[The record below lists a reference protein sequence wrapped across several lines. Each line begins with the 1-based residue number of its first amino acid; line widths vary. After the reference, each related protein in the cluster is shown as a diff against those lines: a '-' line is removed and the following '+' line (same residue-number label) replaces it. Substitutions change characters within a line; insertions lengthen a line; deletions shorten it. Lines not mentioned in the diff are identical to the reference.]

1 MASASTALDA
11 FDAAFA
17 AAQLAEEEYLVSR
30 ELEEISSRSRPQPH
44 DLHRSPLPPAHPHL
58 HHPHQQH
65 FPASTTLYARAGGFA
80 CESCSGR
87 GVGLHST
94 TAPLAASGAR
104 GSGGLISAAA
114 AAAPSWCVYCGCS
127 QVVAP
132 TAAANGQCASC
143 SPHRRAVQTLQR
155 GPASEPHRRGAYFE
169 AEDAAAYPDAASA
182 RHRSGQYYSP
192 PGTSY
197 TIVEARPSARDLPLR
212 EIGFR
217 PINARAASQSPPV
230 RQSASASRGATKLGS
245 SGAAAISPEQ
255 VIRML
260 NSSNHGVGA
269 GGPGGVKARDQ
280 PPPPVNMMN
289 NMPVRTV
296 TMSRPAESAHG
307 FGICVK
313 GGRES
318 GVGVYIS
325 RVEEN
330 SVAEHVGLRPGDSIL
345 EVNGMPF
352 GGVSHDEALKML
364 KTCRKV
370 TMTVRSASG
379 GAGYAPPSA
388 SASAGAGQL
397 YTWTDRHGRPVSPP
411 PEYASALSGPP
422 PLPPPGPGARTWN
435 FHSARSKERTRKVEL
450 SIEPGQSLG
459 LMIRGGVEYGL
470 GVFVTGVDPG
480 SVAERCGLMVGD
492 QILEVNG
499 QSFMAVTHDEAV
511 SQLKYHKRMSLIV
524 RDVGKVPSSG
534 APHTSSSGLLGHAWE
549 THLPHTSRSPAGW
562 QRNLEPS
569 GAALQ
574 MVQEKARVILPHPE
588 YASLDYYQR
597 EYAARQMD
605 VEAFVAVLLEMLN
618 TPEKYTLLIELR
630 EVVRPEDRARFDELV
645 YRREAEGQRCREL
658 RDLLGHRGGQDHLR
672 VGGQKPAPLHPHH
685 HPHYHHHLQ
694 QQQQHQQQQPQP
706 QQHQQHLE
714 AEQPEMKTPSED
726 SGVDLATQWG
736 PSEATWYR
744 TPAVDP
750 YGWPLRPQQLRTSDL
765 SAVDD
770 QQQEL
775 RANGSRRHSSPG
787 VDQDGD
793 PGADPGAN
801 RSQYDA
807 NDLAQKLSRSF
818 DISGDNDQQSL
829 LMDADGSGV
838 PRRRQSMQRLAARGV
853 PTCGDLQEVNEDAMG
868 AMVVPDMQGNL
879 RITVKKC
886 KPMLGIAIEGGANT
900 KHPLPRIINI
910 HENGAAYEAGGL
922 EVGQLILEVDGHK
935 VEGMH
940 HQEVARLI
948 AESFA
953 ARSRPEI
960 EFLVVEAKKS
970 NLEAKP
976 TALIFLEA

>member
-44 DLHRSPLPPAHPHL
+44 DLHRSPLPPAHPHP

-65 FPASTTLYARAGGFA
+65 PHQQHFSASTAHYARAGGVA

-169 AEDAAAYPDAASA
+169 AEDAAAYPDATSA

-230 RQSASASRGATKLGS
+230 RQSASASRGAAKLGS
-245 SGAAAISPEQ
+245 SGGAAISPEQ

-280 PPPPVNMMN
+280 PPPPINMMN

-379 GAGYAPPSA
+379 GAGYALPSA

-534 APHTSSSGLLGHAWE
+534 APHTASSGLLGHAWE

-672 VGGQKPAPLHPHH
+672 
-685 HPHYHHHLQ
+685 
-694 QQQQHQQQQPQP
+694 
-706 QQHQQHLE
+706 
-714 AEQPEMKTPSED
+714 
-726 SGVDLATQWG
+726 
-736 PSEATWYR
+736 
-744 TPAVDP
+744 
-750 YGWPLRPQQLRTSDL
+750 
-765 SAVDD
+765 
-770 QQQEL
+770 EL

-787 VDQDGD
+787 VDQEGD

-807 NDLAQKLSRSF
+807 NSGYLDGLRSSIGGLTQRVKSWYWGRPIDLAQKLSRSF

>member
-17 AAQLAEEEYLVSR
+17 AAQLAEEEFLVSR
-30 ELEEISSRSRPQPH
+30 ELEEISSRRPPTQDHHHPQ
-44 DLHRSPLPPAHPHL
+44 LPPAHHHQPH
-58 HHPHQQH
+58 
-65 FPASTTLYARAGGFA
+65 FSPAAAAFYNRAGGA
-80 CESCSGR
+80 GCDVCGR
-87 GVGLHST
+87 GGGFNSPVT

-104 GSGGLISAAA
+104 GSGGLIT
-114 AAAPSWCVYCGCS
+114 AAAPSWCLYCGCS
-127 QVVAP
+127 QP
-132 TAAANGQCASC
+132 LPPNGQCSSC

-155 GPASEPHRRGAYFE
+155 NAPSSEPHRRGYYE
-169 AEDAAAYPDAASA
+169 AEDAAYPDASA

-230 RQSASASRGATKLGS
+230 RNPRSKQPHNPTHGAS
-245 SGAAAISPEQ
+245 ISPEQ

-260 NSSNHGVGA
+260 NSNHLPA
-269 GGPGGVKARDQ
+269 GKQHGRGHVNDPL
-280 PPPPVNMMN
+280 PPINIMN
-289 NMPVRTV
+289 NKPVRTV
-296 TMSRPAESAHG
+296 SMSRPAESAHG

-370 TMTVRSASG
+370 TMTVRSHGNPTSYPALQ
-379 GAGYAPPSA
+379 PPNSTA
-388 SASAGAGQL
+388 AASAGAGQL

-411 PEYASALSGPP
+411 PEYAAALSGPP
-422 PLPPPGPGARTWN
+422 PLPPPQPASSIRTWN

-459 LMIRGGVEYGL
+459 LMIRGGIEYGL

-480 SVAERCGLMVGD
+480 SVAERCGLVVGD

-534 APHTSSSGLLGHAWE
+534 AAPPHTSSLAHGHAWE

-562 QRNLEPS
+562 QRGSHDPGAS
-569 GAALQ
+569 AALQ
-574 MVQEKARVILPHPE
+574 MVQEKARVLLPHPE
-588 YASLDYYQR
+588 FASLDYYQR

-618 TPEKYTLLIELR
+618 TPEKYTLLTELR

-658 RDLLGHRGGQDHLR
+658 RDLLGHRGGQEHLR
-672 VGGQKPAPLHPHH
+672 VGGH
-685 HPHYHHHLQ
+685 HPAASPQHHHHLHHQGAPDVEQ
-694 QQQQHQQQQPQP
+694 QDI
-706 QQHQQHLE
+706 
-714 AEQPEMKTPSED
+714 KTPSED

-744 TPAVDP
+744 TPAAVDSP
-750 YGWPLRPQQLRTSDL
+750 PSHRPLQHMHGACWTHQRPPLRTSDL
-765 SAVDD
+765 GLSTDEQD
-770 QQQEL
+770 PQQDY
-775 RANGSRRHSSPG
+775 RGNGSRRHSSPG
-787 VDQDGD
+787 VDQDGEGGGD
-793 PGADPGAN
+793 GGAN

-818 DISGDNDQQSL
+818 DMSGEGDQQSL
-829 LMDADGSGV
+829 LMDGEGSAA
-838 PRRRQSMQRLAARGV
+838 PRRRQSMQRLTARGM
-853 PTCGDLQEVNEDAMG
+853 PTCGDLQEVNEDGMG

-953 ARSRPEI
+953 ARGRPEI

>member
-17 AAQLAEEEYLVSR
+17 AAQLAEEEFLVSR
-30 ELEEISSRSRPQPH
+30 ELEEISSRRPPTQDHHHPQ
-44 DLHRSPLPPAHPHL
+44 LPPAHHHQPH
-58 HHPHQQH
+58 
-65 FPASTTLYARAGGFA
+65 FSPAAAAFYNRAGGA
-80 CESCSGR
+80 GCDVCGR
-87 GVGLHST
+87 GGGFNSPVT

-104 GSGGLISAAA
+104 GSGGLIT
-114 AAAPSWCVYCGCS
+114 AAAPSWCLYCGCS
-127 QVVAP
+127 QP
-132 TAAANGQCASC
+132 LPPNGQCSSC

-155 GPASEPHRRGAYFE
+155 NAPSSEPHRRGYYE
-169 AEDAAAYPDAASA
+169 AEDAAYPDASA

-230 RQSASASRGATKLGS
+230 RNPRSKQPHNPTHGAS
-245 SGAAAISPEQ
+245 ISPEQ

-260 NSSNHGVGA
+260 NSNHLPA
-269 GGPGGVKARDQ
+269 GKQHGRGHVNDPL
-280 PPPPVNMMN
+280 PPINIMN
-289 NMPVRTV
+289 NKPVRTV
-296 TMSRPAESAHG
+296 SMSRPAESAHG

-370 TMTVRSASG
+370 TMTVRSHGNPTSYPALQ
-379 GAGYAPPSA
+379 PPNSTA
-388 SASAGAGQL
+388 AASAGAGQL

-411 PEYASALSGPP
+411 PEYAAALSGPP
-422 PLPPPGPGARTWN
+422 PLPPPQPASSIRTWN

-459 LMIRGGVEYGL
+459 LMIRGGIEYGL

-480 SVAERCGLMVGD
+480 SVAERCGLVVGD

-534 APHTSSSGLLGHAWE
+534 AAPPHTSSLAHGHAWE

-562 QRNLEPS
+562 QRGSHDPGAS
-569 GAALQ
+569 AALQ
-574 MVQEKARVILPHPE
+574 MVQEKARVLLPHPE
-588 YASLDYYQR
+588 FASLDYYQR

-618 TPEKYTLLIELR
+618 TPEKYTLLTELR

-658 RDLLGHRGGQDHLR
+658 RDLLGHRGGQEHLR
-672 VGGQKPAPLHPHH
+672 
-685 HPHYHHHLQ
+685 
-694 QQQQHQQQQPQP
+694 
-706 QQHQQHLE
+706 
-714 AEQPEMKTPSED
+714 D
-726 SGVDLATQWG
+726 
-736 PSEATWYR
+736 YR
-744 TPAVDP
+744 
-750 YGWPLRPQQLRTSDL
+750 G
-765 SAVDD
+765 
-770 QQQEL
+770 
-775 RANGSRRHSSPG
+775 NGSRRHSSPG
-787 VDQDGD
+787 VDQDGEGGGD
-793 PGADPGAN
+793 GGAN

-818 DISGDNDQQSL
+818 DMSGEGDQQSL
-829 LMDADGSGV
+829 LMDGEGSAA
-838 PRRRQSMQRLAARGV
+838 PRRRQSMQRLTARGM
-853 PTCGDLQEVNEDAMG
+853 PTCGDLQEVNEDGMG

-953 ARSRPEI
+953 ARGRPEI

>member
-44 DLHRSPLPPAHPHL
+44 DLHRSPLPPAHPHP

-65 FPASTTLYARAGGFA
+65 PHQQHFSASTAHYARAGGVA

-169 AEDAAAYPDAASA
+169 AEDAAAYPDATSA

-230 RQSASASRGATKLGS
+230 RQSASASRGAAKLGS
-245 SGAAAISPEQ
+245 SGGAAISPEQ

-280 PPPPVNMMN
+280 PPPPINMMN

-379 GAGYAPPSA
+379 GAGYALPSA

-534 APHTSSSGLLGHAWE
+534 APHTASSGLLGHAWE

-672 VGGQKPAPLHPHH
+672 
-685 HPHYHHHLQ
+685 
-694 QQQQHQQQQPQP
+694 
-706 QQHQQHLE
+706 
-714 AEQPEMKTPSED
+714 
-726 SGVDLATQWG
+726 
-736 PSEATWYR
+736 
-744 TPAVDP
+744 
-750 YGWPLRPQQLRTSDL
+750 
-765 SAVDD
+765 
-770 QQQEL
+770 EL

-787 VDQDGD
+787 VDQEGD

-807 NDLAQKLSRSF
+807 N
-818 DISGDNDQQSL
+818 
-829 LMDADGSGV
+829 
-838 PRRRQSMQRLAARGV
+838 
-853 PTCGDLQEVNEDAMG
+853 G